1 MGLFDDDQIE
11 SSPVT
16 AQMLRRVLAARTVQ
30 KDDNLEI
37 RCSKLLQH
45 IYNRVR
51 YNTED
56 QITYHDTSLSA
67 MGINGSP
74 FSHEYTDSI
83 NKLIDERKSYDE
95 ISDWINE
102 HPMKMSNKMC
112 EFVSFMHKRG
122 FTVSLLTHKFLTA
135 EDKRNTERVIR
146 ISWEEN

>member
-1 MGLFDDDQIE
+1 MGLFDDDCVT

-16 AQMLRRVLAARTVQ
+16 AQMLRDILEARMVQ

-56 QITYHDTSLSA
+56 QITYHDTSLKA
-67 MGINGSP
+67 IGIEGSP

-83 NKLIDERKSYDE
+83 NKLIDEGKSDGE
-95 ISDWINE
+95 ICDWIDE
-102 HPMKMSNKMC
+102 HPMKMSNKMR
-112 EFVSFMHKRG
+112 EFVSFMNKRG
-122 FTVSLLTHKFLTA
+122 FTVHLLSRKFLAA